1 MKVIKCS
8 ALVIALSV
16 VSFGTFAR
24 TVCATA
30 LTLDDAESQIA
41 QQAQQE
47 GEHYKIIESSSNNE
61 VHMTA
66 RLFK

>member
-24 TVCATA
+24 TVSATA

-41 QQAQQE
+41 QQAKQA
-47 GEHYKIIESSSNNE
+47 GDHYKIIESSSNNE